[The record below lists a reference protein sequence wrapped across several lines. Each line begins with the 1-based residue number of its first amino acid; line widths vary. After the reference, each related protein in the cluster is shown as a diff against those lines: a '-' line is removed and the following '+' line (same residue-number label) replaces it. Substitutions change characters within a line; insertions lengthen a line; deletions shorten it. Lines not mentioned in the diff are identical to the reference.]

1 MSNHKLIALQITLA
15 RSANHMVVFCRKANL
30 HGLAQHW
37 AMRRNQ
43 HLAAA
48 RMEQHDD
55 PCPIFGSAAIKRF
68 EK

>member
-1 MSNHKLIALQITLA
+1 MSNHKLIALQVTLA

-55 PCPIFGSAAIKRF
+55 PCPIFGTAAIKRF
-68 EK
+68 DK